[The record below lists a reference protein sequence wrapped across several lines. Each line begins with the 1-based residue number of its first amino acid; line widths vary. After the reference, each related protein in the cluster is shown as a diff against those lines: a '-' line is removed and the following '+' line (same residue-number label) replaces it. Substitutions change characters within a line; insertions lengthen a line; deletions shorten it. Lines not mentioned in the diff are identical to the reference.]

1 MKLNK
6 DYIWPVVGLA
16 CVAFSSWLLYHQLRD
31 LSLTD
36 ILDSLNAISL
46 HRWLLAIGATLIAYA
61 ALAGYDRLA
70 LAHLRKKVP
79 WRFIT
84 FASFTAY
91 AIGHNIGASVFSG
104 ALVRYRAYSSL
115 GLGGKDIGILVAFC
129 SFTFFLGS
137 LLLGGIV
144 LLVEPRLAGRFFD
157 SGSLWIPL
165 TGGMLMLLLVGLYV
179 IGSGLRFKSLKIRN
193 LKLQYPR
200 LPIVLRQL
208 LIGPL
213 ELLAAAAIIYFALP
227 DTNNPGYLLVLGIFL
242 ASFSAALISHA
253 PGGLGVLEL
262 VFLLALPELNQAD
275 VIAALLVFRLLYLL
289 VPFAI
294 SIVIVLLF
302 ERTQWVRRWSA
313 KEDHSNNSR

>member
-6 DYIWPVVGLA
+6 DYLWPVVGLA

-31 LSLTD
+31 LSLAD
-36 ILDSLNAISL
+36 VLNSLNAISL
-46 HRWLLAIGATLIAYA
+46 HRWLLAIGATLVAYA
-61 ALAGYDRLA
+61 ALAGYDSLA

-157 SGSLWIPL
+157 SGSL
-165 TGGMLMLLLVGLYV
+165 
-179 IGSGLRFKSLKIRN
+179 
-193 LKLQYPR
+193 
-200 LPIVLRQL
+200 
-208 LIGPL
+208 
-213 ELLAAAAIIYFALP
+213 
-227 DTNNPGYLLVLGIFL
+227 
-242 ASFSAALISHA
+242 
-253 PGGLGVLEL
+253 
-262 VFLLALPELNQAD
+262 
-275 VIAALLVFRLLYLL
+275 
-289 VPFAI
+289 
-294 SIVIVLLF
+294 
-302 ERTQWVRRWSA
+302 
-313 KEDHSNNSR
+313 